1 MGPRPGRRSRQE
13 HRHTLDVPPPAV
25 RKATTADID
34 PLAGALAR
42 AFFDDPVMGW
52 LFPEATGRTATLPRF
67 FSAHLAKVVLPHGEV
82 YTTEGVAGG
91 ALWEP
96 PGKWRLGLRGQLRM
110 LPDFIRLFGRRLPL
124 ASRGLSLVEARH
136 PAELHWYL
144 AVLGTE
150 PARQGQGIASGL
162 MGPVLE
168 RCDKEGTA
176 AYLESS
182 KDSNIP
188 YYERHGFQVTGEIQ
202 LPSGPTVWPMWRP
215 AA

>member
-1 MGPRPGRRSRQE
+1 
-13 HRHTLDVPPPAV
+13 
-25 RKATTADID
+25 
-34 PLAGALAR
+34 
-42 AFFDDPVMGW
+42 
-52 LFPEATGRTATLPRF
+52 
-67 FSAHLAKVVLPHGEV
+67 
-82 YTTEGVAGG
+82 
-91 ALWEP
+91 
-96 PGKWRLGLRGQLRM
+96 
-110 LPDFIRLFGRRLPL
+110 
-124 ASRGLSLVEARH
+124 VEARH